1 MYVHVF
7 VAGSQVVPWRRGADA
22 DRGAYAARS
31 SAAAFL
37 RPSAPSRR
45 CAPPP
50 RLWTARAAFAPVAVS
65 TEVTQFGCA
74 NPRIRGSSAGT
85 ARNSAHSAIQPN
97 FRSVVSIS
105 LAAARDRPSGVR
117 IKCGCARS
125 SRTGHVRLSHRHA
138 RRQRQGSDGATRTT
152 REGGGGGGGAGR
164 SWDPSAGRWVGE
176 GPLAAAGSRA
186 CAIQ

>member
-1 MYVHVF
+1 MYMCLYR
-7 VAGSQVVPWRRGADA
+7 VPRSCRGAARRTQTGARMRRGAQRLLSSVLQLRVA
-22 DRGAYAARS
+22 GAR
-31 SAAAFL
+31 
-37 RPSAPSRR
+37 
-45 CAPPP
+45 PP
-50 RLWTARAAFAPVAVS
+50 RPWTARAAFAPVAVS

-85 ARNSAHSAIQPN
+85 APNSANSAIQHN

-105 LAAARDRPSGVR
+105 LAAARDRPSGER

-125 SRTGHVRLSHRHA
+125 SRASHVRLSHRHA
-138 RRQRQGSDGATRTT
+138 RRQRQGSDGATRAT

-186 CAIQ
+186 CAVQ